1 MQWKPASISHV
12 VTILALMIAVLGIN
26 GITFYFMHTLNNV
39 QFMFLQFTNITF
51 GIGMS
56 YYAVNFA
63 LSEKGMTVT
72 TTPEQSK

>member
-12 VTILALMIAVLGIN
+12 VSILALMIADLGIN
-26 GITFYFMHTLNNV
+26 GITFYFMHTLSTS
-39 QFMFLQFTNITF
+39 QFFFLQLTNITF
-51 GIGMS
+51 GVGMS

-63 LSEKGMTVT
+63 LYEKGMTIT